1 MPKPVRG
8 IRLSPLVPRV
18 VSGESATRF
27 HTSRNDGACKS
38 VRPTLLWIDD
48 FAPALSLYK
57 VMLEGLGFRV
67 LTASSGRAGLRIA
80 SANRIDLVV
89 TDYEMPEMDGEEVA
103 VAIKGLNPG
112 IPVLLFSGSALV
124 PRRMKHLVDACCDKA
139 APRSQLLGTIH
150 RLLQRKDDQ
159 QPAPVTQASDHG
171 QRTVA

>member
-1 MPKPVRG
+1 MPKSVRAL
-8 IRLSPLVPRV
+8 RLSPLPSRPVARK
-18 VSGESATRF
+18 SATVFRS
-27 HTSRNDGACKS
+27 SRNGECKS
-38 VRPTLLWIDD
+38 VRPTLLWVDD

-67 LTASSGRAGLRIA
+67 LTASSGRAGVRIA
-80 SANRIDLVV
+80 STNHIDLLV

-103 VAIKGLNPG
+103 VTVKGLNPR

-124 PRRMKHLVDACCDKA
+124 PERIKEIVDGCCDKA

-150 RLLQRKDDQ
+150 RLLQRKDGL
-159 QPAPVTQASDHG
+159 QPAPLTQASDQG